1 MLSIRIV
8 TSDSCPKC
16 KFYIK
21 ALARQKYKFEKYDAD
36 AKSNQK
42 RLDTWRI
49 TNMPVVQ
56 IIEHQKNAEPIVWFQ
71 FGPGQVSPRAIEVKK
86 KSVMK
91 AREKKLAEV
100 EKLRLRALEREA
112 EIQKQA
118 QEQEKA
124 SEQGD

>member
-1 MLSIRIV
+1 MLTARIV

-36 AKSNQK
+36 AKANQK
-42 RLDTWRI
+42 QLDEWRI

-56 IIEHQKNAEPIVWFQ
+56 IIENKDNGDPIVWFQ

-86 KSVMK
+86 TMVMK
-91 AREKKLAEV
+91 QREKKINQQ
-100 EKLRLRALEREA
+100 EKLRQLALQKERSDAEA
-112 EIQKQA
+112 KA
-118 QEQEKA
+118 KAEK
-124 SEQGD
+124 EG